1 MMTIVQKLKIQSNS
15 QTQMSVIMF
24 TCTQS
29 WNKSRNPKK
38 IQLIDYSIRCS
49 LFYGLVI
56 SCHQYISSFWKL
68 QQ

>member
-1 MMTIVQKLKIQSNS
+1 
-15 QTQMSVIMF
+15 MSVIMF